1 MSISSQIKGQKFNIL
16 LARFTIKYISLLMVS
31 LIAILVFLLMYFIL
45 LPAYKQYNFFVA
57 EELPL
62 LNQSIMVDAANL
74 EKLKIAYQEKQEE
87 LLQVKLDKVE
97 QLIAKDNDKTNLYLP
112 FGQIMKEN
120 NFILSNIVI
129 SDNGLSQFGEEQI
142 GGSIDDYAGFELGE
156 MTIQLSITGGG
167 YDEIKKLL
175 NVFRKSLRLYDVIS
189 LTFSPQSF
197 SAEENEVRGAATTSY
212 DLVLKTYYI
221 MPLSNNEGEVIVE

>member
-16 LARFTIKYISLLMVS
+16 LARFTIKYISLLMIV
-31 LIAILVFLLMYFIL
+31 LISVLLFLLVFFVV
-45 LPAYKQYNFFVA
+45 LPAYKQYNFFIA

-62 LNQSIMVDAANL
+62 LNQSIMVDSANL

-87 LLQVKLDKVE
+87 LLQVRLDKIE
-97 QLIAKDNDKTNLYLP
+97 QLVAKDNDKTNLYLP
-112 FGQIMKEN
+112 FEQIMKEN
-120 NFILSNIVI
+120 HFVLSNIVI
-129 SDNGLSQFGEEQI
+129 SDNGLSQFGEAQI

-167 YDEIKKLL
+167 YEEIKKLL
-175 NVFRKSLRLYDVIS
+175 NVFQRSLRLYDVIS

-197 SAEENEVRGAATTSY
+197 SAEESEVRGAATTAY
-212 DLVLKTYYI
+212 TLVLKTYYI
-221 MPLSNNEGEVIVE
+221 MPLSDNEELVVQ

>member
-16 LARFTIKYISLLMVS
+16 LARFTIKYISLLMIL
-31 LIAILVFLLMYFIL
+31 LISILLFLLIFFVA

-62 LNQSIMVDAANL
+62 LNQSIMVDTANL

-87 LLQVKLDKVE
+87 LLQVKLDKIE

-112 FGQIMKEN
+112 FEQIMKEN
-120 NFILSNIVI
+120 HFVLSNIVI
-129 SDNGLSQFGEEQI
+129 SDNGLSQFGEAQI

-167 YDEIKKLL
+167 YEEIKKLL
-175 NVFRKSLRLYDVIS
+175 NVFQGSLRLYDVIS

-197 SAEENEVRGAATTSY
+197 SAEESEVRGDATTAY
-212 DLVLKTYYI
+212 TLVLKTYYI
-221 MPLSNNEGEVIVE
+221 MPLSNNEELVVQ